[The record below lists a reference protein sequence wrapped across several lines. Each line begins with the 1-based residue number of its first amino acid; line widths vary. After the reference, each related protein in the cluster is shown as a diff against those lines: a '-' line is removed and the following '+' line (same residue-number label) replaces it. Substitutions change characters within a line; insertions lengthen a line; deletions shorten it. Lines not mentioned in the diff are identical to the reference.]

1 VTDTPRHSPQ
11 LANRPLAPVFEA
23 ARAIARAAAKSEGLY
38 REAAERC
45 PPELMD
51 LAWALAAALF
61 TQSEGSAWDKRHPAD
76 QWAAY
81 CAASAMLAAAQEILD
96 RAVGSR

>member
-1 VTDTPRHSPQ
+1 VRGPAPHSPQ
-11 LANRPLAPVFEA
+11 VAERPPAPVFEA
-23 ARAIARAAAKSEGLY
+23 ARATAREAAKTEGRY
-38 REAAERC
+38 RETAERC

-61 TQSEGSAWDKRHPAD
+61 TQSEGVAWDERHPAD

-96 RAVGSR
+96 RAAGSR